1 MTTAT
6 LAATITPATVPVSA
20 PAAAPAAEWVTL
32 ADPETARIAHL
43 LRRAG
48 FAPTRAEI
56 DRAVSMG
63 YAAAVEELL
72 YPENQPDLEIEDLI
86 RRYHTDQ
93 NSLMLLESS
102 QGYWLYRIINS
113 RRPLEEKM
121 ALFWH
126 GLFATAYGKLNHAK
140 AVVNQ
145 THTFRRVGLG
155 RFADILAALSG
166 DPAMIFWLDNKD
178 NHKDAPNENY
188 GRELLELFS
197 MGIGNYSEADV
208 KAAARA
214 FTGWTIDNADYMS
227 IRASRDSFWPYG
239 RIDWQFRYRD
249 DDHDATEKTFLGH
262 TGAFGG
268 QDVIDIIVRQPATA
282 QYIAGKLYNF
292 FVSDRPDAH
301 AIGIL
306 ADEFTATSGDI
317 RAVMRCLFMSDF
329 FADASVRLARV
340 KSPAELVGGTA
351 RLAGSHRTPEWS
363 IVNLALDVNFM
374 GQEILNPPTVEG
386 WHTGREWIDTGNL
399 VERINAAGAEMRDT
413 TRPGVRAII
422 DRVRQYGD
430 VQTPPQLTESC
441 LDAVGMFEV
450 SAGTLDS
457 LTALAA
463 PWGEIRFDRQDTI
476 ACAEQRVAEMLQLI
490 VAAREYQLA

>member
-1 MTTAT
+1 MTLTQGNADT
-6 LAATITPATVPVSA
+6 GSRIRLT
-20 PAAAPAAEWVTL
+20 
-32 ADPETARIAHL
+32 DPETARVAHL

-48 FAPTRAEI
+48 FGATRSEI
-56 DRAVSMG
+56 DRAASQG
-63 YAAAVEELL
+63 YEATVEELL
-72 YPENQPDLEIEDLI
+72 HPELQPDLEIEDLI

-145 THTFRRVGLG
+145 THTFRRHGLG
-155 RFADILAALSG
+155 SFANILLELSR

-178 NHKDAPNENY
+178 NHRDAPNENY

-197 MGIGNYSEADV
+197 MGIGNYTEHDV
-208 KAAARA
+208 KAAARS
-214 FTGWTIDNADYMS
+214 FTGWTIDNAEYMS

-249 DDHDATEKTFLGH
+249 DDHDDTEKTFLGR
-262 TGAFGG
+262 TGAFDG
-268 QDVIDIIVRQPATA
+268 QEIIDIIVQQPATA
-282 QYIAGKLYNF
+282 HYIASKLYNF
-292 FVSDRPDAH
+292 FVSDRPDEE

-306 ADEFTATSGDI
+306 ADEFTRTSGDI
-317 RAVMRCLFMSDF
+317 RSVMRCLFLSEFLTDES
-329 FADASVRLARV
+329 ARLARV

-351 RLAGSHRTPEWS
+351 RLAGSHQTPEWT
-363 IVNLALDVNFM
+363 IVNLAMDVNFM

-386 WHTGREWIDTGNL
+386 WHTGMEWIDTGNL

-413 TRPGVRAII
+413 SRPGVRDIV
-422 DRVRQYGD
+422 DRVQSSDSVLSSRQ
-430 VQTPPQLTESC
+430 LAEAC
-441 LDAVGMFEV
+441 LGAVGMLEV
-450 SAGTLDS
+450 SENTLNS
-457 LTALAA
+457 LVEMAA
-463 PWGEIRFDRQDTI
+463 PWGEIRFDQPDTV
-476 ACAEQRVAEMLQLI
+476 ACSREHVVEMLQLI
-490 VAAREYQLA
+490 VASREYQLA

>member
-1 MTTAT
+1 MTLTRDTQSGAQP
-6 LAATITPATVPVSA
+6 IG
-20 PAAAPAAEWVTL
+20 L
-32 ADPETARIAHL
+32 ADSETVRVAHL

-48 FAPTRAEI
+48 FGPTRAEI
-56 DRAVSMG
+56 ERAASQG
-63 YAAAVEELL
+63 YAATVEELL
-72 YPENQPDLEIEDLI
+72 HPERQPDLEIEDLI
-86 RRYHTDQ
+86 RRYHVDQ

-145 THTFRRVGLG
+145 THTFRRHGLG
-155 RFADILAALSG
+155 KFADILLELSR

-178 NHKDAPNENY
+178 NHRDAPNENY

-197 MGIGNYSEADV
+197 MGIGNYTEDDV
-208 KAAARA
+208 KAAARS
-214 FTGWTIDNADYMS
+214 FTGWTIENTEYMS

-249 DDHDATEKTFLGH
+249 DDHDDNEKTFLGY
-262 TGAFGG
+262 TGAFNG
-268 QDVIDIIVRQPATA
+268 QEVIDIIIRQPATA
-282 QYIAGKLYNF
+282 LYIAGKLYNF
-292 FVSDRPDAH
+292 FVSDHPDED

-306 ADEFTATSGDI
+306 ADEFTRTEGDI
-317 RAVMRCLFMSDF
+317 RAVMRCMFRSDF
-329 FADASVRLARV
+329 FVDESVRLGRV

-363 IVNLALDVNFM
+363 IINLAMDVNFM

-386 WHTGREWIDTGNL
+386 WHTGMEWIDTGNL
-399 VERINAAGAEMRDT
+399 VERINAAGAGMRDT
-413 TRPGVRAII
+413 SQPGVRAVI
-422 DRVRQYGD
+422 DRVRSCGD
-430 VQTPPQLTESC
+430 TLPPRQLAEAC

-450 SAGTLDS
+450 SEATLDS
-457 LTALAA
+457 LVELAA
-463 PWGEIRFDRQDTI
+463 SWGEVRFDQPQAA
-476 ACAEQRVAEMLQLI
+476 ACAEERISELLQLI
-490 VAAREYQLA
+490 VASREYQLA

>member
-1 MTTAT
+1 MTPTQGTRTDAHR
-6 LAATITPATVPVSA
+6 I
-20 PAAAPAAEWVTL
+20 TL
-32 ADPETARIAHL
+32 ADPETAHIAHL

-48 FAPTRAEI
+48 FGATRAEI
-56 DRAVSMG
+56 DRAVAQG
-63 YAAAVEELL
+63 YEATVEELL
-72 YPENQPDLEIEDLI
+72 HPETQPDLEIEDLI

-102 QGYWLYRIINS
+102 QSYWLYRIINS

-145 THTFRRVGLG
+145 THTFRRHGLAK
-155 RFADILAALSG
+155 FAGILLELSR

-197 MGIGNYSEADV
+197 MGIGNYTEDDV
-208 KAAARA
+208 KAAARS
-214 FTGWTIDNADYMS
+214 FTGWTIDNAEYMS

-249 DDHDATEKTFLGH
+249 DDHDNTEKTFLGH
-262 TGAFGG
+262 TGTFNG
-268 QDVIDIIVRQPATA
+268 QEVIDIIVQQPATA
-282 QYIAGKLYNF
+282 HYIASKLYNF
-292 FVSDRPDAH
+292 FVSDRPDEE

-306 ADEFTATSGDI
+306 ADEFTRTVGDI
-317 RAVMRCLFMSDF
+317 RAVMRCLFLSDF
-329 FADASVRLARV
+329 FSHQSVRLARV

-351 RLAGSHRTPEWS
+351 RLAGSHRTPEWT
-363 IVNLALDVNFM
+363 IVNLAMDVNFM

-386 WHTGREWIDTGNL
+386 WHTGMEWIDTGNL
-399 VERINAAGAEMRDT
+399 VERINAAGAEMRDLS
-413 TRPGVRAII
+413 RPGVSAIV
-422 DRVRQYGD
+422 DLVRSSGD
-430 VQTPPQLTESC
+430 VQSSRQLAEAC

-450 SAGTLDS
+450 SETTLNS
-457 LTALAA
+457 LVALAA
-463 PWGEIRFDRQDTI
+463 PWGEIRFDQDDAA
-476 ACAEQRVAEMLQLI
+476 ACSEERVAEMLQLI
-490 VAAREYQLA
+490 VASREYQLA